1 MTDIPSNVLEH
12 LGSGQTAVLLEKKT
26 VGTDTL
32 YKLNVTSED
41 EGGQLVAKVDQAGN
55 VTFPLSD
62 AGVLEADPGQDI
74 GANLKS
80 ALDELKI
87 PNATVELD
95 LEAPAGATFLT
106 KQQLDTKLAA
116 EGKEC
121 VNTLITA
128 DVPGTDHGN
137 LACAWA
143 VNEVARRALR
153 RPIGGGLSTASMYL
167 VLKAKHQP
175 VKRADAIPGN
185 IIISPTEG
193 ANIGHVGIVGDNGQI
208 YSNSSSLQKFY
219 NKYTLD
225 TWQAHYGDSKG
236 LKVLFYQ
243 LDPDQF
249 PFSGAIS

>member
-1 MTDIPSNVLEH
+1 MTDIPSTILEH
-12 LGSGQTAVLLEKKT
+12 IGSGQTAALVEKTT

-55 VTFPLSD
+55 ITFPLSD
-62 AGVLEADPGQDI
+62 AGVLQADPRDDI
-74 GANLKS
+74 GSDLKS
-80 ALDELKI
+80 ALGGLKI
-87 PNATVELD
+87 PEVAVDLD
-95 LEAPAGATFLT
+95 WKAAAGATFLS
-106 KQQLDTKLAA
+106 KQQLDIKLADEA
-116 EGKEC
+116 KAC
-121 VNTLITA
+121 VNTLLTG

-143 VNEVARRALR
+143 VNEVARRALLR
-153 RPIGGGLSTASMYL
+153 QIGGGLSTASMYL

-175 VKRADAIPGN
+175 VKRVDAVPGN

-193 ANIGHVGIVGDNGQI
+193 SNIGHVGIVGDNGQV
-208 YSNSSSLQKFY
+208 YSNSSSLKKFY

-236 LKVLFYQ
+236 LLVLFYQ
-243 LDPDQF
+243 LDPGQF
-249 PFSGAIS
+249 PLSGAIS